1 MGNTISGQYIYKVY
15 DYIQGFTYFN
25 NRHDINN
32 NTSFDNGLNTNG
44 LDTNGRHVNSRDSLH
59 PLNLPNNL
67 YYTLY
72 IYIDDLDEDIKKLYI
87 DMINKNNCIEYFN
100 GTASNLSLCTF
111 NSGFDLFMPYDLLS
125 KSGELAS
132 IDFNIKCA
140 MKMGDRY
147 VGYYLYARSSTGKT
161 TPLRMA
167 NSLGIIDSGYR
178 GNIKVCVD
186 NIYRNDFSI
195 VKGERYFQICPPSLE
210 YPIKVVV
217 VDSVD
222 KLGYTTRGAGG
233 FGSTGK

>member
-1 MGNTISGQYIYKVY
+1 
-15 DYIQGFTYFN
+15 
-25 NRHDINN
+25 
-32 NTSFDNGLNTNG
+32 
-44 LDTNGRHVNSRDSLH
+44 
-59 PLNLPNNL
+59 
-67 YYTLY
+67 
-72 IYIDDLDEDIKKLYI
+72 
-87 DMINKNNCIEYFN
+87 
-100 GTASNLSLCTF
+100 
-111 NSGFDLFMPYDLLS
+111 
-125 KSGELAS
+125 
-132 IDFNIKCA
+132 
-140 MKMGDRY
+140 MKMGDRH

>member
-1 MGNTISGQYIYKVY
+1 MGNTISGQYVYKVY
-15 DYIQGFTYFN
+15 DYIQSFTRDAN
-25 NRHDINN
+25 
-32 NTSFDNGLNTNG
+32 SV
-44 LDTNGRHVNSRDSLH
+44 DTNQGHANGVYANSSDANSRLVNGGDSLH

-72 IYIDDLDEDIKKLYI
+72 IYIDDLDVDIKQLYI
-87 DMINKNNCIEYFN
+87 DMINKNNCIDYFN

-186 NIYRNDFSI
+186 NIYKEDFYV
-195 VKGERYFQICPPSLE
+195 VKGNRYFQICPPSLE

-222 KLGYTTRGAGG
+222 KLGNTNRGEGG

>member
-1 MGNTISGQYIYKVY
+1 MGNTISGQYVYKVY
-15 DYIQGFTYFN
+15 DYIQSFTRDAN
-25 NRHDINN
+25 SVDTNQ
-32 NTSFDNGLNTNG
+32 GNTNAG
-44 LDTNGRHVNSRDSLH
+44 YVNSHDANVRHVNGGDSLH

-72 IYIDDLDEDIKKLYI
+72 IYIDDLDVDIKQLYI

-100 GTASNLSLCTF
+100 GTSSNISLCTF

-195 VKGERYFQICPPSLE
+195 VKGNRYFQICPPSLE

-222 KLGYTTRGAGG
+222 KLGNTNRGEGG

>member
-1 MGNTISGQYIYKVY
+1 MGNTISGQYVYKVY
-15 DYIQGFTYFN
+15 DYIQGFTRDAN
-25 NRHDINN
+25 
-32 NTSFDNGLNTNG
+32 SV
-44 LDTNGRHVNSRDSLH
+44 DTNQGHTNAGYVNSRDVNSHHVNGGESLH

-72 IYIDDLDEDIKKLYI
+72 IYIDDLDVDIKQLYI
-87 DMINKNNCIEYFN
+87 DMINKNNCIDYFN
-100 GTASNLSLCTF
+100 GAASNISLCTF